1 MEYLHQDGEEHEK
14 GTYQHQGIVMNP
26 VFVFCSHEGAVLQTL
41 YQHEIDD
48 TGGSDTSEDTDAV
61 LHMLLVVERKD
72 DTCQPLYQHTEEKR
86 NGYRH
91 EDGHDDGKGFICID
105 QIA

>member
-26 VFVFCSHEGAVLQTL
+26 VFVFCSHKGTVLQSF
-41 YQHEIDD
+41 YQHEVDD
-48 TGGSDTSEDTDAV
+48 ARSGYTSENADTI
-61 LHMLLVVERKD
+61 LHVLLVVERED